1 MKPDQGLFQSDFD
14 DFHAALGVPI
24 TADAKVVRKRYLT
37 VARKL
42 HPDSLGGAAAVDA
55 RQASEILSK
64 LVNPAY
70 EALSQEK
77 SATEHML
84 VLKLK
89 GQSLRQASTPP
100 SVTTAAAQALI
111 KAPNSEQ
118 VYRQSVNA
126 LAETQFDDLSAVTS
140 AMNQLSEL
148 NLVYLYRSSTAT
160 EGAPA
165 KSAAQ
170 TAVSTTSAPASE
182 SAPPPARRPAQT
194 ILESY
199 LNRAQGY
206 EQTKDYSRAIMELRE
221 AVKTYPNDGQ
231 CHSYLAA
238 LYLKAGQG
246 TMARIHAKR
255 ALEINPNDERAKQV
269 HIRVEK
275 AGTTTG
281 SSKESGPKA
290 ASGKGANSKG
300 ANPKAA
306 DKGDD
311 KGGGFFGLFGGKKK
325 S

>member
-24 TADAKVVRKRYLT
+24 TADAKAVRKRYLT
-37 VARKL
+37 IARKL

-77 SATEHML
+77 STTEHML

-89 GQSLRQASTPP
+89 GQSLRRASAPP
-100 SVTTAAAQALI
+100 PVTTAAAQALL

-118 VYRQSVNA
+118 AYRQSVNA
-126 LAETQFDDLSAVTS
+126 LAETQFDDLNTITGV
-140 AMNQLSEL
+140 MGQISEL
-148 NLVYLYRSSTAT
+148 NLVYLYRSTHQA
-160 EGAPA
+160 EGVPT
-165 KSAAQ
+165 KPAAQ
-170 TAVSTTSAPASE
+170 AAAAS
-182 SAPPPARRPAQT
+182 SPPPSGSVPSPAPRPART

-206 EQTKDYSRAIMELRE
+206 EQAKDYSRAMMEMRE

-238 LYLKAGQG
+238 LYLKAGQS

-255 ALEINPNDERAKQV
+255 ALDINPNDERAKLVQT
-269 HIRVEK
+269 RVEK
-275 AGTTTG
+275 AGSTAG
-281 SSKESGPKA
+281 SAKASGSKPT
-290 ASGKGANSKG
+290 SGKGASSKG
-300 ANPKAA
+300 ANPKDA
-306 DKGDD
+306 D

>member
-24 TADAKVVRKRYLT
+24 TADAKAVRKRYLT

-42 HPDSLGGAAAVDA
+42 HPDSLGGAAAVGA

-89 GQSLRQASTPP
+89 GQSLRQASAPP
-100 SVTTAAAQALI
+100 PVTTAAAQALL
-111 KAPNSEQ
+111 KASNGEQ
-118 VYRQSVNA
+118 AYRQSVNA
-126 LAETQFDDLSAVTS
+126 LAETQFDDLNAITS
-140 AMNQLSEL
+140 AMGQLSEL
-148 NLVYLYRSSTAT
+148 NLVYLYRSTNQA
-160 EGAPA
+160 EGVAA
-165 KSAAQ
+165 KPAAQ
-170 TAVSTTSAPASE
+170 TTALSTSAPASG
-182 SAPPPARRPAQT
+182 SAPPPAARPAQT

-206 EQTKDYSRAIMELRE
+206 DQTKDYSRAIMEMRE
-221 AVKTYPNDGQ
+221 AVKSYPNDGQ

-255 ALEINPNDERAKQV
+255 ALDINPNDERAKQV
-269 HIRVEK
+269 QARVEK
-275 AGTTTG
+275 AGSTTG
-281 SSKESGPKA
+281 SAKDSGPKPT
-290 ASGKGANSKG
+290 SGKGARSKG
-300 ANPKAA
+300 SNPKNA
-306 DKGDD
+306 D